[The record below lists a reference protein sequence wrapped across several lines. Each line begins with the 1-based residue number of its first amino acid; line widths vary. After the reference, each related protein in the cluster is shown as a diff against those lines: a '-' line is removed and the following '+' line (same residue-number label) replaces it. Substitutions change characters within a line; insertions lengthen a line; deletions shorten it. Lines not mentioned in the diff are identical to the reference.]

1 MVFKAEVL
9 AAIIQARWVLMLI
22 GMGLIAFHAMILVNV
37 DRMADA
43 APVPRDSETGQLPS
57 DEEIAFNK
65 ERFRVMAVQSSKWNL
80 LAGVWI
86 LASAAILPMAP
97 PAIVVIAALVFLG
110 VQIGTAVQ
118 EPTTILNGVVV
129 KLAILAGLFTVTRK
143 VLEAETGERA
153 F

>member
-43 APVPRDSETGQLPS
+43 APVPRDSETGQVPS

-65 ERFRVMAVQSSKWNL
+65 ERFRVMAVQSSQWNL

-97 PAIVVIAALVFLG
+97 PAIVVIAAS
-110 VQIGTAVQ
+110 AV
-118 EPTTILNGVVV
+118 
-129 KLAILAGLFTVTRK
+129 AH
-143 VLEAETGERA
+143 ER
-153 F
+153 

>member
-65 ERFRVMAVQSSKWNL
+65 ERFRVMAVQSSQWNL

>member
-43 APVPRDSETGQLPS
+43 APVPRDSETGQLPT

-65 ERFRVMAVQSSKWNL
+65 ERFRVMAVQSSQWNL

-86 LASAAILPMAP
+86 LASAAILP
-97 PAIVVIAALVFLG
+97 
-110 VQIGTAVQ
+110 
-118 EPTTILNGVVV
+118 ILHQP
-129 KLAILAGLFTVTRK
+129 LW
-143 VLEAETGERA
+143 
-153 F
+153 

>member
-1 MVFKAEVL
+1 MAIKADVL
-9 AAIIQARWVLMLI
+9 AAIIQARWVLMVI
-22 GMGLIAFHAMILVNV
+22 GMGLIAFHGVILFNIE
-37 DRMADA
+37 RLAES
-43 APVPRDSETGQLPS
+43 APIPRDAETGELPNA
-57 DEEIAFNK
+57 EEIAANK
-65 ERFRVMAVQSSKWNL
+65 ERFRVMAVQSSQWNL
-80 LAGVWI
+80 VAGAWI
-86 LASAAILPMAP
+86 LASAAVLPLAP

-110 VQIGTAVQ
+110 VQIGLAVQ